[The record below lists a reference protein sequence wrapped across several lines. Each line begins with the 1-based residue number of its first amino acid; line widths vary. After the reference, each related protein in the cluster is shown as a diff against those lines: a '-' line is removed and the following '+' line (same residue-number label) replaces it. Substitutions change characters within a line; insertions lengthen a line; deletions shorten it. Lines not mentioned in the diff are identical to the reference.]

1 MDLRTFGLTFK
12 TFKTFILNKFLKQKA
27 ILKNFA
33 ISTGNTCVGAY
44 F

>member
-1 MDLRTFGLTFK
+1 MDLSIFGFTSK
-12 TFKTFILNKFLKQKA
+12 TFKTFISNKFLKQKA

-33 ISTGNTCVGAY
+33 ISTGNTCFGAY

>member
-1 MDLRTFGLTFK
+1 MDLSIFGLTSK

-33 ISTGNTCVGAY
+33 IATGNTCVGVY